1 MSSREKMLAAI
12 AKNKPEL
19 APLPDL
25 EDLGVQEADLAEK
38 FTEVAVG
45 IGSKVFPVKGY
56 DEIQA
61 ILRKQFGSEKRILTT
76 VPELKSLA
84 GEGDAELASPDP
96 HTFENVELAV
106 MHGAFAVAENSAIW
120 LTEEMTGQRVLP
132 FICQHLSLIIHK
144 SAIVADMHKA
154 YKNIG
159 EAAYGYGVFIAGPSK
174 TADIEQS
181 LVLGAHG
188 PRSLTV
194 FMLEN

>member
-19 APLPDL
+19 APLPRIDQLGEAETDL
-25 EDLGVQEADLAEK
+25 VEK
-38 FTEVAVG
+38 FSTVAVG
-45 IGSKVFPVKGY
+45 IGSKVFPVKNY
-56 DEIQA
+56 KEIQE
-61 ILRKQFGSEKRILTT
+61 ILQKQFGSETRKVTT
-76 VPELKSLA
+76 IPELKALS
-84 GEGDAELASPDP
+84 GEGDLSSPDP

-106 MHGAFAVAENSAIW
+106 MQGHFAVAENSAIW
-120 LTEEMTGQRVLP
+120 VTEDMTGQRVLP
-132 FICQHLSLIIHK
+132 FICQHLSLIVKK
-144 SAIVADMHKA
+144 STIVPDMHEG
-154 YKNIG
+154 YKLIG

-194 FMLEN
+194 FILED